1 MSTLLLLFLST
12 LMPLCVFLAPLTVA
26 LSHPSPRVCCCLLEE
41 PPTLLLVVRQ
51 VRPVAS

>member
-12 LMPLCVFLAPLTVA
+12 LMLLCVFLAPLTVA